1 MTKKEKSAG
10 KSNTALG
17 CVWRIISVIGYILAI
32 FLIFSGLG
40 LFGLSMGIIG
50 AVLAYTNIAYREW
63 LSKQQGYKFRLSK
76 LPGMASSSPTVLA
89 IATIGYSAPLS
100 LLSWYFLLGSF
111 SKPDTLVAV
120 IIMGVVGIVLLFGW
134 LIKGWGLKPT
144 QQVKPENV
152 VFDIESRSSAINLND
167 IIDYFKQYRLAT
179 ILIPFALLT
188 PLFCYVS
195 GTVIGPIIITP
206 TPTTTSV
213 TPTLSPTPVAPTL
226 TPTTAVI
233 PSVTPSPIA
242 TTTPLSTTPVT
253 PTLTSTA
260 TVIPS
265 VIPSP
270 IATTTPLSTTPAT
283 PSLTP
288 TATVIPSVTPSP
300 TVTITYTPEPTAMS
314 THTPTNSI
322 LPTSTLPAASTFK
335 ILVLTSP
342 VPAGGIA
349 NVQVQTVAGASCFLS
364 YRTPSGTESQASG
377 LGSTTAGANGVCS
390 WAWKISPNTK
400 PGTGSLTIMANDV
413 TEFFDIVIQ

>member
-242 TTTPLSTTPVT
+242 TTTPLSTTP
-253 PTLTSTA
+253 
-260 TVIPS
+260 
-265 VIPSP
+265 
-270 IATTTPLSTTPAT
+270 AT